1 MLAFVCCSCCFEDAM
16 DTDAPG
22 PAGGGDHVD
31 IRAADANAAA
41 AAEEVSEE
49 GTRTGSARAQVMIDA
64 IDSNTSTNKIAPA
77 RI

>member
-31 IRAADANAAA
+31 IRAAAANAAA
-41 AAEEVSEE
+41 AAEEVSEA
-49 GTRTGSARAQVMIDA
+49 GTRREAREQQHRA
-64 IDSNTSTNKIAPA
+64 ID
-77 RI
+77 